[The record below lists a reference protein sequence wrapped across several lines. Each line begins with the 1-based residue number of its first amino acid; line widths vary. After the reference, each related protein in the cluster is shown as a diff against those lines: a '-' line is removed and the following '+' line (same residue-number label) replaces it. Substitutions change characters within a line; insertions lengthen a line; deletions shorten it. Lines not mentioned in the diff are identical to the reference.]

1 MNKRSPS
8 ASRFGVVA
16 ALLAL
21 VAATVLAGCSSSS
34 QASVANDTGQVP
46 VPVLVADPQPKL
58 PVTVTDVNGD
68 EVTVTDTSRIV
79 SLSGGISETL
89 IAMGMKDSI
98 IGRDV
103 SSEVD
108 ELDGQTIV
116 TNGHDISAEGSL
128 KLNPTLVIGDTRS
141 GPPEALDA
149 LRKAGVPV
157 VIVPE
162 VWALSEYE
170 PRVQAIAHTIGIPGA
185 AKTVTDHMDQGIA
198 QAKTKATSA
207 SKCVAGASGGAN
219 ASGNGGA
226 NASTNGQPTIAFLYL
241 RGTAS
246 VYLLGGKKSGAD
258 DLITALGAQDAGTKA
273 GLTTFTPLTPEALAK
288 GQPDVIM
295 VMEKGLESVGGIDG
309 LVAMPGVSQTP
320 AGQNKRVISMPD
332 SELLSFG
339 PRTPVTLERIADK
352 LNAICN

>member
-8 ASRFGVVA
+8 ASRFAVIA

-21 VAATVLAGCSSSS
+21 VAATVLAGCSSNS
-34 QASVANDTGQVP
+34 QATVANTTGQVP
-46 VPVLVADPQPKL
+46 VPVLVTDPQPKL

-108 ELDGQTIV
+108 ELSGDTIV
-116 TNGHDISAEGSL
+116 TNGHDISAEGAL
-128 KLNPTLVIGDTRS
+128 KLNPTLVIGDARS
-141 GPPEALDA
+141 GPPEAIDA

-170 PRVQAIAHTIGIPGA
+170 PRVQAIAHTIGMPGA
-185 AKTVTDHMDQGIA
+185 AKTVTDHMNQGIA

-207 SKCVAGASGGAN
+207 SKCAASA
-219 ASGNGGA
+219 
-226 NASTNGQPTIAFLYL
+226 NGQPTIAFLYL

-273 GLTTFTPLTPEALAK
+273 GLSTFTPLTPEALAK

-295 VMEKGLESVGGIDG
+295 AMDKGLESVGGIDG